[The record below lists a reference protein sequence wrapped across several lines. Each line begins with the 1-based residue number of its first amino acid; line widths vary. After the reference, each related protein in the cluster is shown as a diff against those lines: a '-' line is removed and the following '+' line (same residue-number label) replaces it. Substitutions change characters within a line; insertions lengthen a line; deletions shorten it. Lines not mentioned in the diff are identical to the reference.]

1 MSMPRRAMKEMG
13 FQACCLLCDAPDE
26 KGVQQCK
33 TCISHHRTVRDQIAK
48 APADDSLIQFAK
60 EILMMAAA
68 PHQYDHDEVHGPALV
83 RQQQLAA
90 ALTERKPL
98 PKSEDVVEVFDKM
111 RASKSFVDESENVLE
126 GKQGMVE
133 AMYVDQEQLDNYGAR
148 TVPSR
153 PIEPVDR
160 RDRIGEDTELTDRLE
175 AATQAQSAPEE
186 LVEVVEEQVFEE
198 RQQKRAAWQNTLSD
212 VKDLLDED
220 LDI

>member
-1 MSMPRRAMKEMG
+1 
-13 FQACCLLCDAPDE
+13 L
-26 KGVQQCK
+26 V
-33 TCISHHRTVRDQIAK
+33 
-48 APADDSLIQFAK
+48 QFAK

-68 PHQYDHDEVHGPALV
+68 PHQYDHDEVHGPTLV

-111 RASKSFVDESENVLE
+111 RAGKSFVDESENVLE
-126 GKQGMVE
+126 GKQGMIE
-133 AMYVDQEQLDNYGAR
+133 TMYVDQEQLDNYGAR

-160 RDRIGEDTELTDRLE
+160 RDRVGEDTELTDRLE

-198 RQQKRAAWQNTLSD
+198 RQQKRAAWQSTLSD
-212 VKDLLDED
+212 VKDLLNED